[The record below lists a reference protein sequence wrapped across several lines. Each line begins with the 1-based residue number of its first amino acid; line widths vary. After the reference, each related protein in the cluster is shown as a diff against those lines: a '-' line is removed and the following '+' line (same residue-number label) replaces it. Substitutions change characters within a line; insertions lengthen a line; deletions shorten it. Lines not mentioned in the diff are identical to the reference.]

1 MAFTVL
7 QKRVLLNDIK
17 KLSKDNRYKNM
28 DFYIELKNA
37 LVKDFEFNE
46 NQALVIIKATYTYV
60 CADPQLMSYSNS
72 DLDLANT
79 INLVDNLKTK

>member
-7 QKRVLLNDIK
+7 QKRVLLNDFK

-28 DFYIELKNA
+28 DFDKELKNA

-46 NQALVIIKATYTYV
+46 NQALVIIKAAYTYV
-60 CADPQLMSYSNS
+60 CADPQLMSYLNS
-72 DLDLANT
+72 VLDLANT